1 MVYQSTYQGSSRPA
15 TLAGSQRFL
24 RAVQK
29 YAFNTLL
36 LVLGLHILIQK
47 DIRIQVNMNGAEAF
61 AAKAI
66 SRKESPVGEWGH
78 RHRPRPPQ
86 KPETAAFSISN
97 LTPVLSPDYGKRK
110 NIPPSVIREKL
121 NVCLDYVD
129 EYARVARLEMRE
141 FGIPASITLAQ
152 GLLESNAG
160 GSRLALES
168 NNHFGI
174 KCKSKCR
181 GCTCRNYSDDD
192 VYDMFRV
199 FGKPLDSFREHSL
212 LLNNSRYQFL
222 HDLDR
227 KDYHG
232 WAHGLKKAGYATDPN
247 YPEKLIQIIEELE
260 LYKYDR

>member
-1 MVYQSTYQGSSRPA
+1 MVYQGTYQRSTRHTA
-15 TLAGSQRFL
+15 VAGSQRLL
-24 RAVQK
+24 RVVQK
-29 YAFNTLL
+29 YAFNALL
-36 LVLGLHILIQK
+36 LVLGLHILFQK

-61 AAKAI
+61 AAKAVN
-66 SRKESPVGEWGH
+66 RNEAPVGEMTQ
-78 RHRPRPPQ
+78 RPRPRPPK

-141 FGIPASITLAQ
+141 YGIPASITLAQ

-199 FGKPLDSFREHSL
+199 FSKPLDSFREHSL
-212 LLNNSRYQFL
+212 LLNMSRYRFL
-222 HDLDR
+222 HDLDQ
-227 KDYHG
+227 KDYRG